1 MLGVGTS
8 REEEKEGV
16 GMREV
21 KEGEAVVVV
30 EESGVVWDGGVWSD
44 ERNARKRRRRGGVGD
59 ER

>member
-1 MLGVGTS
+1 
-8 REEEKEGV
+8 
-16 GMREV
+16 MREV